1 MDIVLGLDF
10 GTDSARALAIR
21 PDSETVGEGIALYS
35 RWREWRYSDPGAH
48 RFRQHP
54 QDYVDAMTG
63 AVWAALS
70 QMTPEQRESVR
81 AIGVDA
87 TGSTVCPVDR
97 AGTLL
102 SLTDDFREN
111 PNAMF
116 HLWKDHTAVV
126 EADEIDRA
134 FSGWPGGDYTRF
146 QGKYSSEWF
155 WSKALHT
162 ARIDPRVRDAAWSW
176 VELADW
182 IPALLTGRTKPESMY
197 RCACAAG
204 HKALWHSN
212 FGGLPARECLASLHP
227 HLAEIADRYAAA
239 PGMATDRVG
248 TLLPRWRDEWG
259 LPDSVI
265 VSGSSLDAHAG
276 AVGAGIR
283 PGTLVKVIGTSTVDM
298 AVVAAKTVEGKPIRT
313 VCGLAENSILPG
325 YIGLEAGQAAFGD
338 MFAWFRG
345 LLMWGVRLAVTD
357 EAARAEIQDGL
368 LARLDADLPDDG
380 VSMDMTALDW
390 FNGRRYPDNDDSL
403 RSAITG
409 LSLGADAPGIYRALV
424 FAAVNGSRAVVE
436 GILGAGI
443 ELQDVIAVGGITHK
457 SPYVMQLMADALN
470 RTVRVSASKQTC
482 ALGAAMYAA
491 VAAGLHPNLAAAQ
504 EQMGAGFSKTY
515 RPDPA
520 RCALIETQYRRY
532 LRLSA
537 AIEALHR
544 EEGRA

>member
-10 GTDSARALAIR
+10 GTDSVRVLAIR
-21 PDSETVGEGIALYS
+21 PEGETVCEGIALYP
-35 RWREWRYSDPGAH
+35 RWREGRYSDPSAH

-54 QDYVDAMTG
+54 LDYVDAMTA
-63 AVWAALS
+63 AVRAALS
-70 QMTPEQRESVR
+70 QMTPEQCKSVR

-87 TGSTVCPVDR
+87 TGSTVCPVDKT
-97 AGTLL
+97 GTPL
-102 SLTDDFREN
+102 SLADEFREN

-155 WSKALHT
+155 WSKALRT
-162 ARIDPRVRDAAWSW
+162 ARIDPGVRDAAWSW

-182 IPALLTGRTKPESMY
+182 IPALLTGRTEPETMY
-197 RCACAAG
+197 RCFCAAG
-204 HKALWHSN
+204 HKALWHSG
-212 FGGLPARECLASLHP
+212 FGGLPARECLSALHP
-227 HLAEIADRYAAA
+227 HLAEIATRYTGT

-248 TLLPRWRDEWG
+248 ALLPRWRDAWG
-259 LPDSVI
+259 LPDGVI

-298 AVVAAKTVEGKPIRT
+298 AVVDLKMVEGKSLRT
-313 VCGLAENSILPG
+313 VCGLAEHSILPG
-325 YIGLEAGQAAFGD
+325 YIGLEAGQSAFGD
-338 MFAWFRG
+338 MFAWFRD
-345 LLMWGVRLAVTD
+345 LLMWGVRLAERD
-357 EAARAEIQDGL
+357 EAVLAAIQEGL
-368 LARLDADLPDDG
+368 LAHLDAELPDDG
-380 VSMDMTALDW
+380 VPIDMTALDW

-409 LSLGADAPGIYRALV
+409 LSLGVDAPGIYRALV

-436 GILGAGI
+436 GITGAGI
-443 ELQDVIAVGGITHK
+443 ELRDVIAVGGITHK
-457 SPYVMQLMADALN
+457 SPYVMQRMADTLN

-491 VAAGLHPNLAAAQ
+491 VAAGLHPDLSAAQ
-504 EQMGAGFSKTY
+504 ARMGAGFSKTY

-520 RCALIETQYRRY
+520 RLTLIEAQYGRY
-532 LRLSA
+532 LRLA
-537 AIEALHR
+537 GAIDALHR
-544 EEGRA
+544 EEARL